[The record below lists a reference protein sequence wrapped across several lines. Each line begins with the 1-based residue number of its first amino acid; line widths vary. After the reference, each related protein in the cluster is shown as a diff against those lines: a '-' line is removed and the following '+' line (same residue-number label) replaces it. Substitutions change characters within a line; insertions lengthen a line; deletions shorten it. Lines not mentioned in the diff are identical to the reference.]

1 MIRPKASSL
10 YLTLCLLFVGV
21 LTATA
26 SDDVGI
32 LRARMDSLRRVIPTK
47 TGADRQS
54 AWTRLYYNAFHI
66 DSDTLALQVLNEW
79 IADAHIHGDIATGAV
94 QLSGITQTTA
104 PAEPASAVT
113 FQLLSHLKHEVLLT
127 TNQTYATRALRH
139 LIENARKFTR
149 QGTVTL
155 VLTATDKMAV
165 FTVED
170 TGIGLSLARN
180 IARKLGGDIVL
191 DVQYTPGARFIM
203 TLPFS

>member
-32 LRARMDSLRRVIPTK
+32 LRTRMDSLRRVIPTK

-54 AWTRLYYNAFHI
+54 AWTSLYYNAFHI
-66 DSDTLALQVLNEW
+66 DSDTLAWQVLNEW
-79 IADAHIHGDIATGAV
+79 IADAHIHGDYWSESV
-94 QLSGITQTTA
+94 
-104 PAEPASAVT
+104 
-113 FQLLSHLKHEVLLT
+113 
-127 TNQTYATRALRH
+127 
-139 LIENARKFTR
+139 ARQNKIVDFYNT
-149 QGTVTL
+149 
-155 VLTATDKMAV
+155 
-165 FTVED
+165 
-170 TGIGLSLARN
+170 ARN

>member
-1 MIRPKASSL
+1 
-10 YLTLCLLFVGV
+10 V

-79 IADAHIHGDIATGAV
+79 IADAHIHGDYWSESV
-94 QLSGITQTTA
+94 
-104 PAEPASAVT
+104 
-113 FQLLSHLKHEVLLT
+113 
-127 TNQTYATRALRH
+127 
-139 LIENARKFTR
+139 ARQNKIVDFYNT
-149 QGTVTL
+149 
-155 VLTATDKMAV
+155 
-165 FTVED
+165 
-170 TGIGLSLARN
+170 ARN